1 MARKTFN
8 LNKHDNMSLSY
19 ENLIQVC
26 VERDNNWAEGKTMW
40 IFKDDSG
47 LLQSEGNNWEVFP
60 NYGRHPEHEQL

>member
-1 MARKTFN
+1 
-8 LNKHDNMSLSY
+8 
-19 ENLIQVC
+19 
-26 VERDNNWAEGKTMW
+26 MW